1 MSGEKKMSN
10 IILVSGGFD
19 PIHSGHIKL
28 INDASKHGDV
38 VVLLN
43 SDEWLRNKKG
53 KEFLPFSERKI
64 IMQNIKGVI
73 EVIEFNDSDKT
84 CINGIQKAKSHFKNN
99 IIKFANGGYRKN
111 NTTPEKDFCD
121 KNNIETLF
129 GIGGDD
135 KSNSIPKS
143 VSMLF
148 LSQKSFS
155 GVVLFFLYPPL
166 ANLIILFLK
175 CDFAF

>member
-1 MSGEKKMSN
+1 MSGEKKMPD

-28 INDASKHGDV
+28 INDANKYGDV

-43 SDEWLRNKKG
+43 SDEWLQNKKG

-73 EVIEFNDSDKT
+73 DVIEFDDSDKT
-84 CINGIQKAKSHFKNN
+84 CVDGIQKAKSLFKNN
-99 IIKFANGGYRKN
+99 LIKFANGGDRNN
-111 NTTPEKDFCD
+111 NTTPEKDYCD

-129 GIGGDD
+129 EIGGNN
-135 KSNSIPKS
+135 KSNSS
-143 VSMLF
+143 SW
-148 LSQKSFS
+148 
-155 GVVLFFLYPPL
+155 
-166 ANLIILFLK
+166 ILK
-175 CDFAF
+175 KWKE